1 MAPNPVYAGS
11 QVYIADN
18 YAPDTGSG
26 SSDVYGYSGNDLTP
40 SVLTTTRPVW
50 NNGIPV
56 LHTTTNAVYDSVLK
70 NAGARPMDRDTAD
83 KRAVSDVKNR
93 TGQTINCV
101 AANGTT
107 RCNKNAGGWPTYAV
121 NTRALTLPA
130 NQATIT
136 SSGYSNLELWLQ
148 TLGQAGR
155 WRRRLRRARHRRWS

>member
-1 MAPNPVYAGS
+1 M
-11 QVYIADN
+11 
-18 YAPDTGSG
+18 
-26 SSDVYGYSGNDLTP
+26 SDVYGYSGNDLTP

-56 LHTTTNAVYDSVLK
+56 LHTTNNAVYDSVLK

-148 TLGQAGR
+148 TLDQQVGGNA
-155 WRRRLRRARHRRWS
+155 AAKSPASPMVVTVK